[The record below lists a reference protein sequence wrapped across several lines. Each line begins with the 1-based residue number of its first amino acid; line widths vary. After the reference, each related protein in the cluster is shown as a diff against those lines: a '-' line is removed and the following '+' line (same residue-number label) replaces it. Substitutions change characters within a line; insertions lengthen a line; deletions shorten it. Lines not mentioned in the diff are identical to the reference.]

1 MVPPTD
7 ADLAELAARVARQVL
22 AERSSPA
29 ALRPGRSAGVHVS
42 APTRPTQS
50 DCGCDTPAGGAL
62 GKRGLRVAIASDH
75 GGFPFKAPL
84 LDAVG
89 AAGHTAYDLGP
100 HSDAACDYPLF
111 AASVAREVAEGRADI
126 GVMIDGAG
134 LGSAMACNKV
144 PGVRAASCT
153 TPELAR
159 NAREHNYA
167 NVLTLGA
174 RHIDLNTA
182 IAVLQAFLSTPW
194 GAERHGRRV
203 NLIGDI
209 ERRYAAPVRTDSAYS
224 S

>member
-1 MVPPTD
+1 MLPPSD
-7 ADLAELAARVARQVL
+7 AALAQLAARVARQVL
-22 AERSSPA
+22 AESSSPSA
-29 ALRPGRSAGVHVS
+29 VRPGRSAGIHVS
-42 APTRPTQS
+42 APTRPATD
-50 DCGCDTPAGGAL
+50 DCGCDTPAGGVL

-75 GGFPFKAPL
+75 GGFPFKGPL

-89 AAGHTAYDLGP
+89 SAGHTAYDLGP

-174 RHIDLNTA
+174 RHIDLDTA

-203 NLIGDI
+203 HLIGDI